1 MATVAEVNETFA
13 EKGIYIKLPLPDSWL
28 VKQIEVL
35 EKKRGPAGS
44 IGVLLAVKFFDD
56 SGREVSDLFF
66 CEGRVKLSGQR
77 KAEAPRIREPLKS
90 VLLPLREDVAFED
103 EEDAKTYLRDA
114 ISHLLRDKGYRPGEE
129 SGVDLYFEKGPQG
142 FFINLASRCDERGL
156 EKAKELLELRRRH
169 GSTHEY
175 GLVVPAFQESLGI
188 LLRDQE
194 SWIFEN
200 QEYLS
205 AHRIGVYAVDN
216 QDPNR
221 LYAFT
226 IFPKPIEL
234 LKYFMATTPQWSLVR
249 ARFVESRGKN

>member
-1 MATVAEVNETFA
+1 MATVEEINKTFA

-35 EKKRGPAGS
+35 EKRTGPAGS

-56 SGREVSDLFF
+56 SGRELSDLFF
-66 CEGRVKLSGQR
+66 CEGRVKVSGKSKLQ
-77 KAEAPRIREPLKS
+77 APKIREPLKS
-90 VLLPLREDVAFED
+90 GFLPPRERATFED
-103 EEDAKTYLRDA
+103 EEDAKTYLGEA
-114 ISHLLRDKGYRPGEE
+114 ISHLLQDKGYGPGEE
-129 SGVDLYFEKGPQG
+129 SGADLYFEKGSQG
-142 FFINLASRCDERGL
+142 FFINLAVRCDERAL
-156 EKAKELLELRRRH
+156 EKAEELLELRRRH

-175 GLVVPAFQESLGI
+175 GLVIPAFQESLGI
-188 LLRDQE
+188 PLHVQE
-194 SWIFEN
+194 NWIFKN

-226 IFPKPIEL
+226 IYPRPTAFIR
-234 LKYFMATTPQWSLVR
+234 YFMATTPQWSLVR
-249 ARFVESRGKN
+249 ARFVESRGK